1 MPPENHG
8 PNEDDPLAM
17 LAGRAKVETYQ
28 DVTVDEADSEEEVDT
43 TAEAKNMVQQGWD
56 LAKQMHQA
64 GDDEMAR
71 DYEASGSSCSGSCVM
86 S

>member
-1 MPPENHG
+1 
-8 PNEDDPLAM
+8 M

-56 LAKQMHQA
+56 LAKQGMLALAVLPWRRAHQGHA
-64 GDDEMAR
+64 
-71 DYEASGSSCSGSCVM
+71 VQ
-86 S
+86 